1 MKTYIVTK
9 KGKQTKIMAD
19 SIEDAI
25 DIYNSLLVKDSKKY
39 IKTPRGQFTLST
51 KSYEELRNEGWG
63 MHHTHEE
70 NGVMYYIVGKDNRAV
85 ACVKEKD
92 LKFIKDSLVVNDAL
106 ENYSSVLSK
115 MKEIEHRYN
124 LFRENQ
130 NKYYHK
136 GNVSKSVLEAFK
148 KDSNDI
154 KRLLNVAETRFATY
168 KSEMI
173 KSLDNMYK
181 ALTKVNW

>member
-19 SIEDAI
+19 SIEAAI
-25 DIYNSLLVKDSKKY
+25 DVYNSLFVK
-39 IKTPRGQFTLST
+39 
-51 KSYEELRNEGWG
+51 
-63 MHHTHEE
+63 
-70 NGVMYYIVGKDNRAV
+70 
-85 ACVKEKD
+85 
-92 LKFIKDSLVVNDAL
+92 DAL
-106 ENYSSVLSK
+106 ENYGPVLSK

-130 NKYYHK
+130 NKYYRE
-136 GNVSKSVLEAFK
+136 GNIPKNVLEAFK

-173 KSLDNMYK
+173 KSLDDMYK
-181 ALTKVNW
+181 ALAKVNW

>member
-9 KGKQTKIMAD
+9 KGKETKILAD

-25 DIYNSLLVKDSKKY
+25 DVYNSL
-39 IKTPRGQFTLST
+39 
-51 KSYEELRNEGWG
+51 
-63 MHHTHEE
+63 
-70 NGVMYYIVGKDNRAV
+70 
-85 ACVKEKD
+85 
-92 LKFIKDSLVVNDAL
+92 LVVNDAL

-130 NKYYHK
+130 NKYYRE
-136 GNVSKSVLEAFK
+136 GNIPKNVLEAFK
-148 KDSNDI
+148 KDSDDI
-154 KRLLNVAETRFATY
+154 KKLLNVAETRFATY

-173 KSLDNMYK
+173 KSLDDMYK

>member
-9 KGKQTKIMAD
+9 KGKETKILAD

-25 DIYNSLLVKDSKKY
+25 DVYNSLLV
-39 IKTPRGQFTLST
+39 I
-51 KSYEELRNEGWG
+51 
-63 MHHTHEE
+63 
-70 NGVMYYIVGKDNRAV
+70 
-85 ACVKEKD
+85 
-92 LKFIKDSLVVNDAL
+92 NDAL

-130 NKYYHK
+130 NKYYRE
-136 GNVSKSVLEAFK
+136 GNIPKNVLEAFK
-148 KDSNDI
+148 KDFNDI

-173 KSLDNMYK
+173 KSLDDMYK

>member
-25 DIYNSLLVKDSKKY
+25 DVYNSLFVKDSSIELDWAGPMRDIEYLAKKY
-39 IKTPRGQFTLST
+39 NCTYKRVGT
-51 KSYEELRNEGWG
+51 
-63 MHHTHEE
+63 E
-70 NGVMYYIVGKDNRAV
+70 NGYPVIKFTGTRQNLQKLCKQYGMD
-85 ACVKEKD
+85 KED
-92 LKFIKDSLVVNDAL
+92 FEAFVNDAF
-106 ENYSSVLSK
+106 ENYGSVLSK

-130 NKYYHK
+130 NKYYNK

-154 KRLLNVAETRFATY
+154 KKLLNVAETRFATY

-173 KSLDNMYK
+173 KSLDDMYK

>member
-9 KGKQTKIMAD
+9 NGKETKILAD

-25 DIYNSLLVKDSKKY
+25 EIYN
-39 IKTPRGQFTLST
+39 
-51 KSYEELRNEGWG
+51 
-63 MHHTHEE
+63 
-70 NGVMYYIVGKDNRAV
+70 
-85 ACVKEKD
+85 
-92 LKFIKDSLVVNDAL
+92 DSLVINDAL
-106 ENYSSVLSK
+106 ENYGPVLSK

-130 NKYYHK
+130 NKYYRE
-136 GNVSKSVLEAFK
+136 GNIPKNVLEAFK

-154 KRLLNVAETRFATY
+154 KKLLDVAETRFATY

-173 KSLDNMYK
+173 KSLDDMYK

>member
-9 KGKQTKIMAD
+9 KGKKTRILAD

-25 DIYNSLLVKDSKKY
+25 DVYNSL
-39 IKTPRGQFTLST
+39 F
-51 KSYEELRNEGWG
+51 
-63 MHHTHEE
+63 
-70 NGVMYYIVGKDNRAV
+70 
-85 ACVKEKD
+85 
-92 LKFIKDSLVVNDAL
+92 VVNDAL

-130 NKYYHK
+130 NKYYRE
-136 GNVSKSVLEAFK
+136 GNIPKNVLEAFK

-154 KRLLNVAETRFATY
+154 KRLLDVAETRFATY

-173 KSLDNMYK
+173 KSLDDMYK